1 MGRGLC
7 FMARYVPCDGVAVDG
22 DEDDGEDGC
31 HDAVAVVVVE
41 DRDVA
46 GWFRAPATEA
56 RTAISTSV
64 LGDAQPEP
72 SRLARCIS
80 RDLRLR
86 GFNYTSPTESVV
98 VDDTNVYHHRRRER
112 VTLNSCVTCRLSVG
126 MFNSLYD
133 TCTARFIADH
143 TMMQ

>member
-64 LGDAQPEP
+64 LGDAQPLHDAYPEICVFED
-72 SRLARCIS
+72 S
-80 RDLRLR
+80 
-86 GFNYTSPTESVV
+86 TT
-98 VDDTNVYHHRRRER
+98 HHQQ
-112 VTLNSCVTCRLSVG
+112 
-126 MFNSLYD
+126 SL
-133 TCTARFIADH
+133 
-143 TMMQ
+143 

>member
-72 SRLARCIS
+72 S
-80 RDLRLR
+80 
-86 GFNYTSPTESVV
+86 TT
-98 VDDTNVYHHRRRER
+98 
-112 VTLNSCVTCRLSVG
+112 
-126 MFNSLYD
+126 
-133 TCTARFIADH
+133 TCTVHIPRFASSRIQLH
-143 TMMQ
+143 ITNKVCSRG

>member
-1 MGRGLC
+1 
-7 FMARYVPCDGVAVDG
+7 MARYEPCDEVTRSRWTAMSTMARMAATTRLRSWLLRT
-22 DEDDGEDGC
+22 EMLL
-31 HDAVAVVVVE
+31 
-41 DRDVA
+41 A
-46 GWFRAPATEA
+46 GSGRPRQKRALPSRLPFSATPGL
-56 RTAISTSV
+56 SH
-64 LGDAQPEP
+64 PP
-72 SRLARCIS
+72 RLARCIS

-86 GFNYTSPTESVV
+86 GFNYTSPTKSVV